1 VAANRVQVDPDV
13 GIPDLVKQLG
23 EDSKRLVRDEVTLAK
38 LELHESVRRAGKGAM
53 WMGIAFGVGVVML
66 VALTLFLTTA
76 IGAAVNHH
84 YWAGAVVTGMV
95 ELAVAALLI
104 KRGMSQLRAPSYSL
118 EETRAEARNTARWIA
133 RPR

>member
-1 VAANRVQVDPDV
+1 MANRIAAHPDA

-23 EDSKRLVRDEVTLAK
+23 EDSKRLVRDEVALAK

-76 IGAAVNHH
+76 IGAAFNHH
-84 YWAGAVVTGMV
+84 YWAGAVVTGTV

-104 KRGMSQLRAPSYSL
+104 KRGTSELRAPSYSL
-118 EETRAEARNTARWIA
+118 EETRAEAKNTARWIA
-133 RPR
+133 HPR